1 MSVSKLLLRD
11 KMLEIIDFCDMD
23 VKDIRLYLISYFKLP
38 QNIDLSRELKKFK
51 QLIAEITQEQ
61 AKSDYVAEYIRKF
74 EVKVK

>member
-11 KMLEIIDFCDMD
+11 KMLEIIEFCDMD

-51 QLIAEITQEQ
+51 QLIAEITQEH